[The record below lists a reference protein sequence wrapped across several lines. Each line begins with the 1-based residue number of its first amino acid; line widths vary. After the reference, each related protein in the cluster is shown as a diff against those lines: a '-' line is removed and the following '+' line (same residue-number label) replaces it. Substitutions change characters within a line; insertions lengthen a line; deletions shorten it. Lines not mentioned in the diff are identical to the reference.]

1 MQKKFVSQFLTCVN
15 HLEIME
21 TALLAI
27 KAMILKMVN
36 VFILNQTMLVLQIWD
51 AVPGTGKT
59 KFA

>member
-27 KAMILKMVN
+27 KAMILKMAN
-36 VFILNQTMLVLQIWD
+36 VFILNQTMLALQIWD